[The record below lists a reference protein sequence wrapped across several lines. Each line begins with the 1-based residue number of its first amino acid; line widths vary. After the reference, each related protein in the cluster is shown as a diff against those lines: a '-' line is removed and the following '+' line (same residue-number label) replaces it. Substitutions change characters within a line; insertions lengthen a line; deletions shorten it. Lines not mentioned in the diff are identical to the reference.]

1 MLPGG
6 ITDSDLN
13 RLWHGKENKEWDFLI
28 DILKNYSLLVER
40 VEFQKTKYMLSVPI
54 MNIYAV
60 SLLKPYELRQFQD
73 LIVEF
78 FTIIFQKLYVDLC
91 VEDKRSK
98 KEEQQKLREI

>member
-1 MLPGG
+1 VRSVQPQAIDLFCLLGMLPGG
-6 ITDSDLN
+6 ISDTDLN
-13 RLWHGKENKEWDFLI
+13 QLWHNKDHKEWDFLI

-40 VEFQKTKYMLSVPI
+40 TEFQKTKFMLSVPI

-78 FTIIFQKLYVDLC
+78 FTTIF
-91 VEDKRSK
+91 
-98 KEEQQKLREI
+98 